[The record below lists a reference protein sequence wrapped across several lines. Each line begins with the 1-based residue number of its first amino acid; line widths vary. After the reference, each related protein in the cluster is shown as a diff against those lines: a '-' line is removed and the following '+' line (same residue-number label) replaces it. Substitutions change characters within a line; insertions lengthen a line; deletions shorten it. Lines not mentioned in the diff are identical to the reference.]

1 MRAAVNSA
9 GSGGS
14 NMTTEGGV
22 GPADHHAPLT
32 PCSLQ
37 YEAVSDLYFENV
49 MQFYNFSARVTADQ
63 LRKPPNR
70 DQ

>member
-1 MRAAVNSA
+1 
-9 GSGGS
+9 
-14 NMTTEGGV
+14 MTTT
-22 GPADHHAPLT
+22 H
-32 PCSLQ
+32 CSLQ

>member
-1 MRAAVNSA
+1 MWLWREEWGWAVTTHNS
-9 GSGGS
+9 GL
-14 NMTTEGGV
+14 V
-22 GPADHHAPLT
+22 L
-32 PCSLQ
+32 LQ

>member
-1 MRAAVNSA
+1 MI
-9 GSGGS
+9 
-14 NMTTEGGV
+14 TTRRSCL
-22 GPADHHAPLT
+22 AL
-32 PCSLQ
+32 LQ

>member
-1 MRAAVNSA
+1 MTMEHDREGRREARQSPRASHLAF
-9 GSGGS
+9 
-14 NMTTEGGV
+14 
-22 GPADHHAPLT
+22 
-32 PCSLQ
+32 LQ
-37 YEAVSDLYFENV
+37 YEATSDLYFENV